1 MTMLNG
7 PRDNN
12 SMQRTAL
19 SATADAERYNVNE
32 AQEGTRFRRGNGFL
46 NVLEARA

>member
-32 AQEGTRFRRGNGFL
+32 AQEPVFAVEAGSYTSWRR
-46 NVLEARA
+46 A